1 LTRSRFYESALL
13 LLIAFTLFR
22 PGFWMDKV
30 FPPFTPV
37 EASKLVEVAANVESG
52 NDIRL
57 VIDGEDD
64 VGNPRQFVAVLPIGD
79 GATGEDRLFDA
90 GLETYEE
97 DGKVLIDNVTY
108 DSPAQAAGL
117 DFDQVIATVLAPKP
131 TPPKQL
137 MYIPALVL
145 FGLIALVQRRRRKAE
160 A

>member
-1 LTRSRFYESALL
+1 
-13 LLIAFTLFR
+13 
-22 PGFWMDKV
+22 M
-30 FPPFTPV
+30 
-37 EASKLVEVAANVESG
+37 
-52 NDIRL
+52 
-57 VIDGEDD
+57 
-64 VGNPRQFVAVLPIGD
+64 PIGD

-145 FGLIALVQRRRRKAE
+145 FGLIVMVQRRRRKAE